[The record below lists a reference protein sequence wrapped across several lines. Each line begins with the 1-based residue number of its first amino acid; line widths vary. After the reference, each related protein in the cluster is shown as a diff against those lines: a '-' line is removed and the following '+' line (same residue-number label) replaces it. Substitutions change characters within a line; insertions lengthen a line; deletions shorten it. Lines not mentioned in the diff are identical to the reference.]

1 MVGSMQKYW
10 KKLIMAA
17 AVSICLMSIG
27 PGVQAAEKDC
37 KIEAGVTIGDIDV
50 SGMTISEAE
59 SAVEAYVDS
68 LKSVPITLH
77 LEGGQDTVGTAGEF
91 GLAWENDG
99 ALEEAA
105 MLGKRG
111 NIVQRYKALADL
123 KKDGQNYP
131 LKISAQGDVV
141 ESILNSLAE
150 TYDQEAV
157 EASLTKTESGFQ
169 ITEGQ
174 TGHVLDVA
182 KSREAILNYLQNTW
196 DHGNASIDLV
206 VTLDEPRG
214 NAETLGK
221 VKDVLGTATT
231 AYKSSG
237 PSRVTNIKTGCG
249 HLNGITLYPGEQCSV
264 LQCITPFTTGNGYEL
279 AGSYLNGQVVESL
292 GGGICQVS
300 TTLYKAILNAELQ
313 VDERSNHSMIVS
325 YVEPSED
332 AAISESG
339 GKDFKFTNNKEYP
352 IYIEG
357 TTSSDKTIT
366 FTIYGVED
374 RPTNRKV
381 EYVSEVLEKNVPPAE
396 KIIPTGDPIG
406 YVNVQSVHIG
416 YKARLWKVVTENG
429 VEVSREQVNSS
440 SYAAVPRTATVG
452 TSTADPVAAA
462 QIQEAIAT
470 GSIDQVKAVAGAI
483 LAQQQAAAAAAA
495 EQQQQPTEG
504 QPVEGQPAVGV
515 TEDPGTGATD
525 G

>member
-1 MVGSMQKYW
+1 MQKWW
-10 KKLIMAA
+10 KKILIAA
-17 AVSICLMSIG
+17 TVLACFLSTGSS
-27 PGVQAAEKDC
+27 VQAAGKDC
-37 KIEAGVTIGDIDV
+37 KIGAGVTIGDIDV
-50 SGMTISEAE
+50 SGMSVSEAE

-68 LKSVPITLH
+68 LKSVRITLR

-91 GLAWENDG
+91 GIAWENDG
-99 ALEEAA
+99 SLEEAA

-123 KKDGQNYP
+123 KREGQNYP
-131 LKISAQGDVV
+131 LYLSYNEDVV
-141 ESILNSLAE
+141 ESILNSLCE

-157 EASLTKTESGFQ
+157 EATLTKNGNGFQ

-174 TGHVLDVA
+174 TGHALDVE
-182 KSREAILNYLQNTW
+182 KSKEAILNYLQNSW
-196 DHGNASIDLV
+196 DFENTSIQLV
-206 VTLDEPRG
+206 VTLNEPRG
-214 NAETLGK
+214 NAETLSK
-221 VKDVLGTATT
+221 VKDVLGTYTT
-231 AYKSSG
+231 SYKSSG
-237 PSRVTNIKTGCG
+237 SSRVTNVKTGCS

-264 LQCITPFTTGNGYEL
+264 LEKITPFSVANGYEL

-300 TTLYKAILNAELQ
+300 TTLYNAILKAELQ
-313 VDERSNHSMIVS
+313 VDERSNHSMIVN
-325 YVEPSED
+325 YVEPSAD

-357 TTSSDKTIT
+357 TTSPDKTIT

-374 RPTNRKV
+374 RPANRKV
-381 EYVSEVLEKNVPPAE
+381 EYVSEVLEKNVPPTE
-396 KIIPTGDPIG
+396 RIIPTADPVG

-452 TSTADPVAAA
+452 TNTADPVAAA

-483 LAQQQAAAAAAA
+483 MAAQAAAAP
-495 EQQQQPTEG
+495 EQPFG
-504 QPVEGQPAVGV
+504 I
-515 TEDPGTGATD
+515 TEDLGTGATD

>member
-1 MVGSMQKYW
+1 MVIKLKNWY
-10 KKLIMAA
+10 KKIWIAA
-17 AVSICLMSIG
+17 AIAACFLCAGQSAQAADKNCRIETGVSIG
-27 PGVQAAEKDC
+27 E
-37 KIEAGVTIGDIDV
+37 IDV
-50 SGMTISEAE
+50 SGLTISEAE
-59 SAVEAYVDS
+59 NKLETFVES
-68 LKSVPITLH
+68 LRNVPITLR
-77 LEGGQDTVGTAGEF
+77 LAGGQDTVGTAGEF
-91 GLAWENDG
+91 GLSWEKTG

-123 KKDGQNYP
+123 RSAGQSYP
-131 LKISAQGDVV
+131 LQVSFNEDVV
-141 ESILNSLAE
+141 ESILNSLRE

-157 EASLTKTESGFQ
+157 EASLVKTDSGFK

-182 KSREAILNYLQNTW
+182 KSKEAILNYVQNSW
-196 DHGNASIDLV
+196 DFKNASIELV
-206 VTLDEPRG
+206 VTFNEPKG
-214 NAETLGK
+214 NVETLGK
-221 VKDVLGTATT
+221 VKDVLGTHTT

-237 PSRVTNIKTGCG
+237 SSRVTNVKTGCS

-264 LQCITPFTTGNGYEL
+264 LECITPFSVENGYEL

-300 TTLYKAILNAELQ
+300 TTLYNAILKAELQ
-313 VDERSNHSMIVS
+313 VDERSNHSMIVN

-357 TTSSDKTIT
+357 MTTPDKTIT

-374 RPTNRKV
+374 RPAGR
-381 EYVSEVLEKNVPPAE
+381 EVSYFSEILEKNVPPTE
-396 KIIPTGDPIG
+396 RIIPTADPVG

-429 VEVSREQVNSS
+429 VEISREQVNSS
-440 SYAAVPRTATVG
+440 NYTAVPRTATVG
-452 TSTADPVAAA
+452 TATADPVAAA
-462 QIQEAIAT
+462 QIQAAIAT

-483 LAQQQAAAAAAA
+483 AAQQAAGA
-495 EQQQQPTEG
+495 QPG
-504 QPVEGQPAVGV
+504 I
-515 TEDPGTGATD
+515 TEDAGTGATD